1 MKPFPI
7 RASPAGSPAETM
19 RYPPV
24 AATIAATRLRTAN
37 IRTLLFGYR
46 NEKTVT
52 ARASKI
58 ISAPSNPCHVTTGGP
73 AAKEE
78 ATTLADPP
86 TAVGKLPDPAM

>member
-1 MKPFPI
+1 
-7 RASPAGSPAETM
+7 M

-37 IRTLLFGYR
+37 IRTLRFGYR
-46 NEKTVT
+46 NENVAT
-52 ARASKI
+52 ARASKT
-58 ISAPSNPCHVTTGGP
+58 ISTASNPCHVTTGGP